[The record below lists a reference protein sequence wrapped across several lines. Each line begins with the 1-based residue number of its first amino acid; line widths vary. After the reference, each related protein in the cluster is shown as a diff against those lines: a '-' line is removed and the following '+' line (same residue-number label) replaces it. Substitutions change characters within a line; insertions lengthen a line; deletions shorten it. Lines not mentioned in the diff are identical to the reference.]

1 MTVYLVGE
9 TIDAK
14 RAHQRA
20 QAGELVQLVRGI
32 YVDQDVDADTAI
44 MGHAIRIAQYLY
56 PNAYLSSASAVLLA
70 PTPDGRLFI
79 SGKRNQRTRLRSL
92 EIVQNEAPKHPS
104 TASAVVGD
112 DQGELRIHASSPRQ
126 RFLEAFRL
134 RSEHASAITAEM
146 RVQLSARLVEE
157 HGTPKEAA
165 DAVWALARENG
176 WYREGEG
183 AERFLMAQPGT
194 AIRPRDRRH
203 RQGGKG
209 ARWILLA
216 MIA

>member
-1 MTVYLVGE
+1 MTVHLVGE

-32 YVDQDVDADTAI
+32 YVDQDVDADAAI

-104 TASAVVGD
+104 TASAVVG
-112 DQGELRIHASSPRQ
+112 LSLIHI
-126 RFLEAFRL
+126 
-134 RSEHASAITAEM
+134 SEPT
-146 RVQLSARLVEE
+146 
-157 HGTPKEAA
+157 
-165 DAVWALARENG
+165 
-176 WYREGEG
+176 
-183 AERFLMAQPGT
+183 
-194 AIRPRDRRH
+194 RH
-203 RQGGKG
+203 
-209 ARWILLA
+209 
-216 MIA
+216 